1 MSYSPWMSDDVRMMQ
16 DSVRRLLE
24 KEFLQHRERWDNEG
38 IVDRPAWLKAGEAG
52 ILCPSIPEA
61 YGGGGGT
68 KAHDAMLAQEVERVG
83 LGGGFGVGIGTH
95 AMIAHYVLAYGS
107 EEQRQRWLPAMS
119 RGDFIG
125 AVAMSE
131 PGTGSDLRAIRTKAV
146 KVDGG
151 YRVSGQKIFIS
162 NGQNADLIV
171 TVCRTGEHDTKG
183 ISLLV
188 VEASSEGFRRGR
200 NLEKLGLHA
209 QDTSELFF
217 DEVFVPDANLLGAEE
232 GLGFG
237 QLMNQ
242 LVWERML
249 CALGAVVSMELA
261 VDYTVEYVKQR
272 KAFGKTIFDFQN
284 TQFKLA
290 ECKTHATIARSFFDS
305 LMVRMLADDLDA
317 TTAAMAKWWTT
328 DTQGKVLDECL
339 QLHGGY
345 GYMVE
350 YPIARLWRDARVL
363 KIWAG
368 TNEIMKVIIARSL

>member
-171 TVCRTGEHDTKG
+171 TVCRTGEHDTRGFLCWSSRRRAK
-183 ISLLV
+183 
-188 VEASSEGFRRGR
+188 ASGVAVTSKSSASTRRTR
-200 NLEKLGLHA
+200 RSCSS
-209 QDTSELFF
+209 TRCSC
-217 DEVFVPDANLLGAEE
+217 
-232 GLGFG
+232 
-237 QLMNQ
+237 LMPTFS
-242 LVWERML
+242 
-249 CALGAVVSMELA
+249 AP
-261 VDYTVEYVKQR
+261 R
-272 KAFGKTIFDFQN
+272 KD
-284 TQFKLA
+284 
-290 ECKTHATIARSFFDS
+290 
-305 LMVRMLADDLDA
+305 
-317 TTAAMAKWWTT
+317 
-328 DTQGKVLDECL
+328 
-339 QLHGGY
+339 
-345 GYMVE
+345 
-350 YPIARLWRDARVL
+350 
-363 KIWAG
+363 WAS
-368 TNEIMKVIIARSL
+368 AS